1 MNTIPRPEP
10 ADLNDPALR
19 ARAVAAARGDAPFDM
34 LITGGRLLDAVTGL
48 IRDADIGLVGALIAS
63 VHASASRADAAEV
76 IDAAG
81 SILTPGLI
89 DTHMHVESSMVT
101 PAEYASAVLPRGVTT
116 VVWDPHEFGNVHG
129 LDGVRWAIE
138 AARALPLRMIL
149 LAPSCVPSAPGLEIA
164 GADFDAAVIAEML
177 RSSAVGGVAEV
188 MNMRGVIDG
197 DPRMS
202 AIVNAGLAS
211 GKLVCGHAR
220 GLEGADLNAFMAA
233 GVTSD
238 HELTSG
244 ADLATKLAA
253 GLTIELRGSHDHLL
267 QEFVEVLNGLGHLPP
282 TVTLCTDD
290 VFPDELYESGGL
302 DDVARRLVRYGM
314 KPEWAIQAATFN
326 AAQRLKRSDLGLV
339 AAGRRADLVFFED
352 LAEFRARLVISG
364 GRIVARNGSMEAVV
378 EPLDTAPLTNSVKL
392 PTLTENDFR
401 IPAKGNRVRVATI
414 DRPRFTEWGE
424 AETEVRDGF
433 VVPPAGSAM
442 IAVAHRHGKADG
454 ITRVGFLT
462 GWGEWRGAFCTT
474 VSHDS
479 HNLTVF
485 GGNARDMALAANAVI
500 SAGGGMAVAGGGK
513 IEAILSLPLSG
524 LVTDA
529 SLQDTA
535 SAFAGI
541 RKAMDKIVDWKP
553 PYRVFKACFGA
564 TLACNAGPHQ
574 TDRGIA
580 DVVTGRVME
589 GPVLEVLW
597 DSEHKPD
604 NDRRAR

>member
-1 MNTIPRPEP
+1 MNATPRQEP
-10 ADLNDPALR
+10 VDLNDPALR
-19 ARAVAAARGDAPFDM
+19 ARAVAAARGNAPFDV
-34 LITGGRLLDAVTGL
+34 LIAGGRLLDAVTGL
-48 IRDADIGLVGALIAS
+48 IREADIGLVGALIAS
-63 VHASASRADAAEV
+63 VHAPASRTDAVEIV
-76 IDAAG
+76 DATG
-81 SILTPGLI
+81 SIVTPGLI

-164 GADFDAAVIAEML
+164 GANFDAAVIAEML

-188 MNMRGVIDG
+188 MNMRGVLDG

-220 GLEGADLNAFMAA
+220 GLEGIDLNAFMAA

-244 ADLATKLAA
+244 ADLAAKLAA

-267 QEFVEVLNGLGHLPP
+267 QEFVEVLNDLGHLPP

-314 KPEWAIQAATFN
+314 KPEWAIRAATFN

-339 AAGRRADLVFFED
+339 AAGRRADLVLFDD
-352 LAEFRARLVISG
+352 LKEFRARLVISG
-364 GRIVARNGSMEAVV
+364 GCIVARNGSMEAAVQR
-378 EPLDTAPLTNSVKL
+378 LDTAPLENSVKL
-392 PTLTENDFR
+392 PPLVENDFL
-401 IPAKGNRVRVATI
+401 IPSEGARVRVATI
-414 DRPRFTEWGE
+414 DRPRFTQWGE

-454 ITRVGFLT
+454 VPRIGFLT

-500 SAGGGMAVAGGGK
+500 SAGGGMAVARDGK
-513 IEAILSLPLSG
+513 IDAILSLPLSG

-529 SLQDTA
+529 SLKNTA

-580 DVVTGRVME
+580 DVVTGNVLE
-589 GPVLEVLW
+589 SPVLEVL
-597 DSEHKPD
+597 
-604 NDRRAR
+604 

>member
-1 MNTIPRPEP
+1 MNATPRQEP

-19 ARAVAAARGDAPFDM
+19 ARAVAAARGDAPFDV

-48 IRDADIGLVGALIAS
+48 IRDADIGLAGALIAS
-63 VHASASRADAAEV
+63 VHAPASRTDAVEI

-81 SILTPGLI
+81 SVLTPGLI

-101 PAEYASAVLPRGVTT
+101 PAEYASAVLPRGVTSI
-116 VVWDPHEFGNVHG
+116 VWDPHEFGNVHG

-138 AARALPLRMIL
+138 AARSLPLRMIL
-149 LAPSCVPSAPGLEIA
+149 LAPSCVPSAPGLELA
-164 GADFDAAVIAEML
+164 GADFDAAVVAEML
-177 RSSAVGGVAEV
+177 RSSPVGGVAEV

-197 DPRMS
+197 DPRMTD
-202 AIVNAGLAS
+202 IVNAGLAS

-220 GLEGADLNAFMAA
+220 GLEGADLNAFMAS
-233 GVTSD
+233 GITSD

-244 ADLATKLAA
+244 ADLAAKLAA

-290 VFPDELYESGGL
+290 VFPDELYKSGGL
-302 DDVARRLVRYGM
+302 DDVIRRLVRYGM
-314 KPEWAIQAATFN
+314 KPEWALRAATFN
-326 AAQRLKRSDLGLV
+326 AAARLKRSDLGLV
-339 AAGRRADLVFFED
+339 AAGRRADIVLFED
-352 LAEFRARLVISG
+352 LQEFRARLVISG
-364 GRIVARNGSMEAVV
+364 GRIVARNGGMQVDIRQ
-378 EPLDTAPLTNSVKL
+378 LDTAPLENSVKL
-392 PTLTENDFR
+392 PQFGENDFR
-401 IPAKGNRVRVATI
+401 IPSKGTRVRVATI
-414 DRPRFTEWGE
+414 DCPRFTQWGK

-442 IAVAHRHGKADG
+442 IAVVHRHGRAEG
-454 ITRVGFLT
+454 TPRIGFLT

-500 SAGGGMAVAGGGK
+500 SAGGGMAVARDGA
-513 IEAILSLPLSG
+513 IEALLPLPLSG
-524 LVTDA
+524 LVTDT
-529 SLQDTA
+529 SLENTA
-535 SAFAGI
+535 LAFANI
-541 RKAMDKIVDWKP
+541 RKTMEKIADWKP

-564 TLACNAGPHQ
+564 TLACNVGPHQ

-580 DVVTGRVME
+580 DVVTGGVME
-589 GPVLEVLW
+589 SPVLEIW
-597 DSEHKPD
+597 
-604 NDRRAR
+604 

>member
-1 MNTIPRPEP
+1 MNASPRQEP

-19 ARAVAAARGDAPFDM
+19 ARAVTAARGDAPFDV

-48 IRDADIGLVGALIAS
+48 IREADIGLVGALIAS
-63 VHASASRADAAEV
+63 VHAPASRTDAAEI
-76 IDAAG
+76 IDATG

-101 PAEYASAVLPRGVTT
+101 PAEYASAVLARGVTSI
-116 VVWDPHEFGNVHG
+116 VWDPHEFGNVHG

-138 AARALPLRMIL
+138 AARSLPLRMIL
-149 LAPSCVPSAPGLEIA
+149 LAPSCVPSAPGLELA
-164 GADFDAAVIAEML
+164 GADFDATVVAEML
-177 RSSAVGGVAEV
+177 RSSTVGGVAEV

-197 DPRMS
+197 DPRMTD
-202 AIVNAGLAS
+202 IVNAGLAA

-220 GLEGADLNAFMAA
+220 GLEGADLNAFMAS
-233 GVTSD
+233 GITSD

-244 ADLATKLAA
+244 ADLLSKLSA

-267 QEFVEVLNGLGHLPP
+267 REFVEVLNGLGHLPP

-290 VFPDELYESGGL
+290 VFPDELQEGGGL
-302 DDVARRLVRYGM
+302 DDVVRRLVRYGM
-314 KPEWAIQAATFN
+314 KPDWAIRAATFN
-326 AAQRLKRSDLGLV
+326 AAQRLKRPDLGLV
-339 AAGRRADLVFFED
+339 AAGRRADIVLFED
-352 LAEFRARLVISG
+352 LTDFRARVVVSG
-364 GRIVARNGSMEAVV
+364 GRVVAHNGRMQRAVQQF
-378 EPLDTAPLTNSVKL
+378 DTAPLVNSVKL
-392 PTLTENDFR
+392 PPLTEDDFR
-401 IPAKGNRVRVATI
+401 IPATGERVRVATI
-414 DRPRFTEWGE
+414 DRPRFTQWGE
-424 AETEVRDGF
+424 VETEVRDGF

-454 ITRVGFLT
+454 TPRVGFLT

-485 GGNARDMALAANAVI
+485 GGNARDMMLAANAVI
-500 SAGGGMAVAGGGK
+500 SAGGGMAVAKDGR
-513 IEAILSLPLSG
+513 IEALLPLPLSG

-529 SLQDTA
+529 ALEDTA
-535 SAFAGI
+535 LTFTDI

-580 DVVTGRVME
+580 DVGTGRVME
-589 GPVLEVLW
+589 SPVLEAW
-597 DSEHKPD
+597 
-604 NDRRAR
+604 

>member
-1 MNTIPRPEP
+1 MNTIPRQEP
-10 ADLNDPALR
+10 FDLNDPGLR
-19 ARAVAAARGDAPFDM
+19 ARAVAAARGDAPFD
-34 LITGGRLLDAVTGL
+34 LVITGGRLLNAVTGS
-48 IRDADIGLVGALIAS
+48 IREADVGLVGALIAS
-63 VHASASRADAAEV
+63 VHAPASRTDAVEIV
-76 IDAAG
+76 DATG
-81 SILTPGLI
+81 GILTPGLI

-116 VVWDPHEFGNVHG
+116 VVWDPHELGNVHG

-138 AARALPLRMIL
+138 AACALPLRMIV
-149 LAPSCVPSAPGLEIA
+149 LAPSCVPSAPGLELA
-164 GADFDAAVIAEML
+164 GADFDATIIAEML
-177 RSSAVGGVAEV
+177 RSPAVGGVAEV

-202 AIVNAGLAS
+202 AIVNAGLVS

-220 GLEGADLNAFMAA
+220 GLAGADLNAFMAA

-244 ADLATKLAA
+244 ADLAAKLSA

-290 VFPDELYESGGL
+290 VFPDELYEGGGL
-302 DDVARRLVRYGM
+302 DDVIRRLVRYGM
-314 KPEWAIQAATFN
+314 KPEWALRAATFN

-339 AAGRRADLVFFED
+339 AAGRRADLVLFEN
-352 LAEFRARLVISG
+352 LTEFRARLVISG
-364 GRIVARNGSMEAVV
+364 GRLVARNGCMDAAIQ
-378 EPLDTAPLTNSVKL
+378 PLDTAPLVNSVKL
-392 PTLTENDFR
+392 PQLTENDFR
-401 IPAKGNRVRVATI
+401 IPAKGAHVRVATI
-414 DRPRFTEWGE
+414 DRPRFTQWGE
-424 AETEVRDGF
+424 AETEIRDGF
-433 VVPPAGSAM
+433 VVPPVGSAM
-442 IAVAHRHGKADG
+442 IAVTHRHGNTDSAPR
-454 ITRVGFLT
+454 IGFLT

-485 GGNARDMALAANAVI
+485 GGNVRDMALAANAVI
-500 SAGGGMAVAGGGK
+500 AAGGGMAVAKDGA
-513 IEAILSLPLSG
+513 IEAILPLPLSG

-529 SLQDTA
+529 PLRDTA
-535 SAFAGI
+535 LAFSDI

-580 DVVTGRVME
+580 DVATGKVLDS
-589 GPVLEVLW
+589 PVLAIL
-597 DSEHKPD
+597 
-604 NDRRAR
+604 

>member
-1 MNTIPRPEP
+1 MNAIARQEP
-10 ADLNDPALR
+10 FDLNDPELR

-48 IRDADIGLVGALIAS
+48 IREADIGLVGALIAS
-63 VHASASRADAAEV
+63 IHAPASRTDAVEIV
-76 IDAAG
+76 DATG
-81 SILTPGLI
+81 GILTPGLI
-89 DTHMHVESSMVT
+89 DMHMHVESSMVT
-101 PAEYASAVLPRGVTT
+101 PAEYASAVLPHGVTT

-138 AARALPLRMIL
+138 AARTLPLRMIL
-149 LAPSCVPSAPGLEIA
+149 LAPSCVPSAPGLELA
-164 GADFDAAVIAEML
+164 GADFDAAVITEML
-177 RSSAVGGVAEV
+177 RSPAVGGVAEV

-202 AIVNAGLAS
+202 AIVNSGLAS

-220 GLEGADLNAFMAA
+220 GLTGADLNAFMAA

-244 ADLATKLAA
+244 ADLAAKLSA

-267 QEFVEVLNGLGHLPP
+267 QEFVEVLNGLGHLPS

-290 VFPDELYESGGL
+290 VFPDELYQSGGL
-302 DDVARRLVRYGM
+302 DEVARRLVRYGM
-314 KPEWAIQAATFN
+314 KAEWALRAATFN
-326 AAQRLKRSDLGLV
+326 AAERLKRSDLGLV
-339 AAGRRADLVFFED
+339 ASGRRADLVLFED
-352 LAEFRARLVISG
+352 LTELRARLVISD
-364 GRIVARNGSMEAVV
+364 GRIVARNGSMEAAVQS
-378 EPLDTAPLTNSVKL
+378 LDTAPLINSIKL
-392 PTLTENDFR
+392 PPLSENDFR
-401 IPAKGNRVRVATI
+401 VPAKGARVRVATI
-414 DRPRFTEWGE
+414 DRPRFTQWGE
-424 AETEVRDGF
+424 AETEIRDGF

-442 IAVAHRHGKADG
+442 IAVAHRHGKAG
-454 ITRVGFLT
+454 GTPRIGFLT

-485 GGNARDMALAANAVI
+485 GSNVRDMALAANAVI
-500 SAGGGMAVAGGGK
+500 TAGGGMAVAKDGA
-513 IEAILSLPLSG
+513 IQAILPLPLSG

-529 SLQDTA
+529 SLKDTA
-535 SAFAGI
+535 SAFSDI

-580 DVVTGRVME
+580 DVATGKVLE
-589 GPVLEVLW
+589 SPVLEIF
-597 DSEHKPD
+597 
-604 NDRRAR
+604 

>member
-1 MNTIPRPEP
+1 MNATPRQEP

-19 ARAVAAARGDAPFDM
+19 ARAVAAARGDAPFDV

-48 IRDADIGLVGALIAS
+48 IREADIGLVGALIAS
-63 VHASASRADAAEV
+63 VHVPASRTDAAEI

-81 SILTPGLI
+81 SIATPGLI

-101 PAEYASAVLPRGVTT
+101 PAEYTSAVLPRGVTT
-116 VVWDPHEFGNVHG
+116 IVWDPHEFGNVHG

-138 AARALPLRMIL
+138 AARSLPLRMIL
-149 LAPSCVPSAPGLEIA
+149 LAPSCVPSAPGLELA

-177 RSSAVGGVAEV
+177 RSPAVGGVAEV

-244 ADLATKLAA
+244 ADLAAKLSA

-267 QEFVEVLNGLGHLPP
+267 QEFVEVLNGLGHLPA

-290 VFPDELYESGGL
+290 VFPDELYQSGGL
-302 DDVARRLVRYGM
+302 DDVIRRLVRYGM
-314 KPEWAIQAATFN
+314 KPEWALRAATFN
-326 AAQRLKRSDLGLV
+326 AAERLKRSDLGLL
-339 AAGRRADLVFFED
+339 ATGRRADIVLFED
-352 LAEFRARLVISG
+352 LEEFRARLVISS
-364 GRIVARNGSMEAVV
+364 GRIVARNGGMQVDIQQF
-378 EPLDTAPLTNSVKL
+378 DTAPLENSVKL
-392 PTLTENDFR
+392 PQFTEDDFR
-401 IPAKGNRVRVATI
+401 IPSKGERVRVATI
-414 DRPRFTEWGE
+414 DRPRFTQWGE

-454 ITRVGFLT
+454 IPRLGFLT

-500 SAGGGMAVAGGGK
+500 SAGGGMAVARDGA
-513 IEAILSLPLSG
+513 IEAILPLPLSG

-529 SLQDTA
+529 SLKETA

-541 RKAMDKIVDWKP
+541 RKAMEKIVDWKP

-580 DVVTGRVME
+580 DVVTGKVVE
-589 GPVLEVLW
+589 GPVLEVL
-597 DSEHKPD
+597 
-604 NDRRAR
+604 

>member
-1 MNTIPRPEP
+1 MNVTSRQEP

-19 ARAVAAARGDAPFDM
+19 ARAVAAARGYAPFDV

-63 VHASASRADAAEV
+63 VHAPASRTDAAAI

-89 DTHMHVESSMVT
+89 DTHMHIESSMVT

-116 VVWDPHEFGNVHG
+116 IVWDPHEFGNVHG

-138 AARALPLRMIL
+138 ATRALPLRVIL
-149 LAPSCVPSAPGLEIA
+149 LAPSCVPSAPGLELA

-188 MNMRGVIDG
+188 MNMRGVIGG
-197 DPRMS
+197 DPRMT

-220 GLEGADLNAFMAA
+220 SLQGPDLNAFMAA

-244 ADLATKLAA
+244 ADLAAKLAA

-290 VFPDELYESGGL
+290 VFPDELCEGGGL
-302 DDVARRLVRYGM
+302 DDVIRRLVRYGL
-314 KPEWAIQAATFN
+314 KAEWAVRAATLN
-326 AAQRLKRSDLGLV
+326 AAERLKRSDLGLI
-339 AAGRRADLVFFED
+339 AAGRRADIVFFEN
-352 LAEFRARLVISG
+352 LIEFRARLVISG
-364 GRIVARNGSMEAVV
+364 GRIVARDGSMQVDV
-378 EPLDTAPLTNSVKL
+378 QRLDTAPLENSVKL
-392 PTLTENDFR
+392 PPLGENDFL
-401 IPAKGNRVRVATI
+401 IPSEGARVRVATI
-414 DRPRFTEWGE
+414 DQPRFTQWGE
-424 AETEVRDGF
+424 AETEIKDGF

-442 IAVAHRHGKADG
+442 IAVAHRHGKAKG
-454 ITRVGFLT
+454 APRIGFLT

-500 SAGGGMAVAGGGK
+500 SAGGGMAVARDGK
-513 IEAILSLPLSG
+513 IEAMLPLPLSG

-529 SLQDTA
+529 SLTDAA
-535 SAFAGI
+535 SAFADI
-541 RKAMDKIVDWKP
+541 RKAMEKIVDWKP

-580 DVVTGRVME
+580 DVATGKVLE
-589 GPVLEVLW
+589 SPVLEVL
-597 DSEHKPD
+597 
-604 NDRRAR
+604 